1 LSIQNGK
8 DKNMIQQSFGFV
20 HNDVPKERHREKRKR
35 LQEELYNKIKE
46 EPLEENVKLSNME
59 EKTKSSF
66 KIDINAILP
75 KVLWIVVF
83 ASFAYM
89 GHTFIQLNQKVEQL
103 SILSQRTEVTLTEAV
118 RPKVETL
125 EEQQTIT
132 EDALSSLNI
141 SNAEISA
148 KLENVE
154 DTSSRIL
161 NILLSMED

>member
-1 LSIQNGK
+1 
-8 DKNMIQQSFGFV
+8 MIQQSFGFV
-20 HNDVPKERHREKRKR
+20 HNDASKERHRENKKR
-35 LQEELYNKIKE
+35 LQKELYNKTKE
-46 EPLEENVKLSNME
+46 ESLEENVKLNNME

-103 SILSQRTEVTLTEAV
+103 SVLTQRNEVTLTEAV
-118 RPKVETL
+118 RPRVETL
-125 EEQQTIT
+125 EEQQIVT
-132 EDALSSLNI
+132 EDALSSLNV
-141 SNAEISA
+141 SNAEIST
-148 KLENVE
+148 KLQNVE
-154 DTSSRIL
+154 NTSSRIL